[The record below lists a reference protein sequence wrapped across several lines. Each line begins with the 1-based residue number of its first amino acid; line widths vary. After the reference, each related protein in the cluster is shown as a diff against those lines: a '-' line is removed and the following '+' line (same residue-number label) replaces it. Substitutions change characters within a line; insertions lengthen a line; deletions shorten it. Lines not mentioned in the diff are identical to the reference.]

1 MITLLRYEKD
11 MLMSEKNELSRSASV
26 VARAMYEAMKLLKAN
41 NGVMP
46 FSEIKE
52 KIPSIVS
59 FNEWESSNTS
69 EKTPQP
75 RWLVNMMFY
84 SVEYV
89 KAGLIQKESGVWYLT
104 DEGEKSLSLSER
116 QVFEIAHTAYRQYQ
130 KENNKHE
137 ETDDD
142 IEEVS
147 VLTDE
152 MIVSEAESNAQDQIS
167 KRIRAMNPYEFQNL
181 CAALLRGMG
190 YYTPFIA
197 PKGKDGG
204 IDIMA
209 YENAA
214 GVGQRIISQVKH
226 YPTTAIDVTVVR
238 NLAALLK
245 KDNDTGIVFSSGI
258 FTNDA
263 IRFAREHKNNIRLI
277 GFSEL
282 VRLWIDNYELLSEKD
297 KDLLPLKAVYY
308 VAK

>member
-1 MITLLRYEKD
+1 M
-11 MLMSEKNELSRSASV
+11 
-26 VARAMYEAMKLLKAN
+26 
-41 NGVMP
+41 
-46 FSEIKE
+46 
-52 KIPSIVS
+52 
-59 FNEWESSNTS
+59 
-69 EKTPQP
+69 
-75 RWLVNMMFY
+75 
-84 SVEYV
+84 
-89 KAGLIQKESGVWYLT
+89 
-104 DEGEKSLSLSER
+104 
-116 QVFEIAHTAYRQYQ
+116 
-130 KENNKHE
+130 
-137 ETDDD
+137 
-142 IEEVS
+142 
-147 VLTDE
+147 LTDE

-282 VRLWIDNYELLSEKD
+282 VKLWIGNYKLLSEKD

-308 VAK
+308 VAR